1 MTLMLR
7 NSFTKWLWD
16 YRRSMITWV
25 LSVAG
30 VGAMYAAFWPTMDN
44 PAMRELLENYPD
56 ELLEALNYTDIA
68 SPAGY
73 LNATVYG
80 LVVGLLTVVY
90 SVSAGARSIAGDEE
104 AGTLDLVLAHP
115 LSRVKLGL
123 QRFAAFLVSAAAIS
137 IVLLVFLLLLS
148 GPARLE
154 GISMSSYLAQ
164 HLHLFLFAALFGA
177 VGFGV
182 GAATGRRGLA
192 IGVGAGFA
200 VFGFAANGILS
211 QIDGLEWVEGFSP
224 FNWLNGGSP
233 LQNGIQTG
241 DVLVMAGLTVV
252 LVSLGL
258 WAFSRRDIAV

>member
-1 MTLMLR
+1 MLR

-25 LSVAG
+25 LSIAG

-68 SPAGY
+68 TPIGY

-90 SVSAGARSIAGDEE
+90 SISAGARAVAGDEE

-115 LSRVKLGL
+115 VTRVGLAL

-137 IVLLVFLLLLS
+137 IMLLIFLLLLS
-148 GPARLE
+148 GPAHLGE
-154 GISMSSYLAQ
+154 ITLSSYLAQ
-164 HLHLFLFAALFGA
+164 HLHLFLFATLFGA
-177 VGFGV
+177 LGFGV

-192 IGVGAGFA
+192 VGVGAGFA

-211 QIDGLEWVEGFSP
+211 QIDGLEWIEGLSP
-224 FNWLNGGSP
+224 FQWLNGNAP
-233 LQNGIQTG
+233 LRNGVHAG
-241 DVLVMAGLTVV
+241 DALIMAGLAIIFVV
-252 LVSLGL
+252 VGLLV
-258 WAFSRRDIAV
+258 FQRRDVAV